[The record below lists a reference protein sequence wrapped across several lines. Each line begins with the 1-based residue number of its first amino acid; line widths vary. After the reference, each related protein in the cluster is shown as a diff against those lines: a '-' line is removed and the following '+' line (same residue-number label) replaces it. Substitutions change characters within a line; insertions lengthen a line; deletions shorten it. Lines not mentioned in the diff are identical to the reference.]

1 LNAYKEFFEKI
12 EIFKNEQNKQKQRGL
27 NNYNILTSVLSK
39 SDEVRLHSR
48 MIFSLLNPNGTH
60 YQSSLF
66 LEKFLN
72 TLHINNFKLNF
83 QNCSIYKEYQN
94 IDLYITDGDKHII
107 IENKVYA
114 KDQKNQIKRYIE
126 IIEAEN
132 QKLSEE
138 AILVIYLSLDKEKP
152 TSYSL
157 GDLYIENNFIKRESE
172 KIAQFK
178 SIHYN
183 KEILD
188 WLKSSQH
195 EVQNITNLNEVF
207 NQYIDVVKM
216 LNNQYKDKVMSLSD
230 YIKENKSIYKMAV
243 EIQSE
248 LSKSRKNTIDN
259 FFRNIISSLQSTLG
273 EDWNV
278 ELVGDLSKRYKFP
291 FRIYKKK
298 WLSKKEDNLIFG
310 FEFDKNDY
318 YVGYF
323 GIVRRSNK
331 VDIRKD
337 IVVEFKSRLEK
348 LNFNLKTVSW
358 WLHLESLPDGIE
370 DFSEYVMFDIDA
382 EQKFINRIMKLIT
395 IFEIDSNLM
404 TDMNNY
410 LNKES

>member
-72 TLHINNFKLNF
+72 TLHINNFKLNL

-114 KDQKNQIKRYIE
+114 KEQKNQIKRYIE

-138 AILVIYLSLDKEKP
+138 DIFVIYLSLDKEKP

-157 GDLYIENNFIKRESE
+157 GDLYIENNFIKRKSE
-172 KIAQFK
+172 KIARFK

-183 KEILD
+183 KEILN
-188 WLKSSQH
+188 WLKSSQY

-216 LNNQYKDKVMSLSD
+216 LNNQYKDKVMNLSD
-230 YIKENKSIYKMAV
+230 YIKKNKSMYKMAV

-248 LSKSRKNTIDN
+248 LPKIRKNIVES
-259 FFRNIISSLQSTLG
+259 FFEKIKSSLQSELG
-273 EDWNV
+273 KDWTI
-278 ELVGDLSKRYKFP
+278 EIVGDLSKRYDTP
-291 FRIYKKK
+291 LRIYKEE
-298 WLSKKEDNLIFG
+298 WLSKSLIFA
-310 FEFDKNDY
+310 FEFDKFNY

-323 GIVRRSNK
+323 GIVKENDK
-331 VDIRKD
+331 LDIPA
-337 IVVEFKSRLEK
+337 EFKSK
-348 LNFNLKTVSW
+348 LKELNPKFQEAPW
-358 WLHLESLPDGIE
+358 WLHLESLPDKIE
-370 DFSEYVMFDIDA
+370 DFAEYIILDVDA
-382 EQKFINRIMKLIT
+382 EQKFIKRVIELIKL
-395 IFEIDSNLM
+395 FEIDSNLM
-404 TDMNNY
+404 TDMNSY

>member
-1 LNAYKEFFEKI
+1 MEKYKDFFEKI
-12 EIFKNEQNKQKQRGL
+12 EIFKNEQNKQKQRGF
-27 NNYNILTSVLSK
+27 NNYNILTSVLNK

-72 TLHINNFKLNF
+72 AINMNNFKLNL
-83 QNCSIYKEYQN
+83 QNCSIYKEYNN

-107 IENKVYA
+107 IENKIYA
-114 KDQKNQIKRYIE
+114 KDQKNQIQRYIE
-126 IIEAEN
+126 MIEAEN

-138 AILVIYLSLDKEKP
+138 DILVIYLSLDREKP
-152 TSYSL
+152 SSYGL
-157 GDLYIENNFIKRESE
+157 GDLKIENNFIERKSE
-172 KIAQFK
+172 KIALFK

-183 KEILD
+183 KEILN
-188 WLKSSQH
+188 WLKSSQY

-230 YIKENKSIYKMAV
+230 YIKENKSFYKIAV

-248 LSKSRKNTIDN
+248 FPEIR
-259 FFRNIISSLQSTLG
+259 RNIVESFFEKIKFYLQSELG
-273 EDWNV
+273 KDWTI
-278 ELVGDLSKRYKFP
+278 ELIGDLSKRYKVP

-298 WLSKKEDNLIFG
+298 WVSKKENNLIFG

-323 GIVRRSNK
+323 GIVRMSNK
-331 VDIRKD
+331 VDIKKD
-337 IVVEFKSRLEK
+337 IVVKFKNRLEE
-348 LNFNLKTVSW
+348 LNFNLKTVPW
-358 WLHLESLPDGIE
+358 WVHLESLPERIE
-370 DFSEYVMFDIDA
+370 DFAEYVMFDKYA
-382 EQKFINRIMKLIT
+382 EKKFIERVIELIKL
-395 IFEIDSNLM
+395 FEIDSNLM
-404 TDMNNY
+404 TDMNSY
-410 LNKES
+410 LNNKP